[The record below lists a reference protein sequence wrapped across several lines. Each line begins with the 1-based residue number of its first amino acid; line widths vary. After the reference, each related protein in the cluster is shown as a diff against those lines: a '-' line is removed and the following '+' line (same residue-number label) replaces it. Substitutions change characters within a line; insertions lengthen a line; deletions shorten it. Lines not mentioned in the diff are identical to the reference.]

1 MPKHLCQIQISAG
14 AGGVLPDR
22 KYYQCGLNGRF
33 KAHLV
38 GVVWAD
44 TATSNADNK
53 LITVQSDCFRMP
65 YGSASQSISFCNRSE
80 HNMGNPQGEFPIIIE
95 VMGNNIDLTIR
106 SSTAY
111 TGAGNSVFNFAV
123 LTFTVEPLDD
133 KSHY

>member
-1 MPKHLCQIQISAG
+1 MSKKHLCQIQISAK
-14 AGGVLPDR
+14 AGGTLPDR
-22 KYYQCGLNGRF
+22 QYYQCGLNGRF

-44 TATSNADNK
+44 KSGSSADNK

-65 YGSASQSISFCNRSE
+65 YGSASQSFSFCNRSE

-95 VMGNNIDLTIR
+95 VMGNNIDLTIS

-111 TGAGNSVFNFAV
+111 TGTGSNTFSFAV

-133 KSHY
+133 